1 MSRSGKVGRG
11 LPPLVVSASALL
23 FAAGCGASGAVAPPS
38 APVGGIDPAAS
49 APPRRPDGVVLE
61 PEALVPAATA
71 RAPAR
76 GVIALREPAGADAV
90 VELVRGLFDGWSRQS
105 LDAMLA
111 FTTADAGLLDGPDH
125 GHAAHVESWRQR
137 LHAHEYNRLAGS
149 EIVRPERIERWDW
162 DELGTPPNPSRPSGM
177 HAGEVLV
184 RVPIEVTSIA
194 GERVFGDMLTLVLE
208 RQQGR
213 LRIAAYGESDGP

>member
-1 MSRSGKVGRG
+1 
-11 LPPLVVSASALL
+11 VSASALL
-23 FAAGCGASGAVAPPS
+23 FTAGCGATGAAAPPS
-38 APVGGIDPAAS
+38 APVDAVDPGAAPP
-49 APPRRPDGVVLE
+49 PPRRPDGVVLE
-61 PEALVPAATA
+61 PEALVPAAAA

-111 FTTADAGLLDGPDH
+111 FTTSDAGLLDGSDH
-125 GHAAHVESWRQR
+125 GHAALVESWRQR

-194 GERVFGDMLTLVLE
+194 GERVFGDMLTLVLK
-208 RQQGR
+208 RQEGR
-213 LRIAAYGESDGP
+213 LRIAAYGESEGP